1 MTKGPPLETLKN
13 RADFVTLNRKGRKW
27 TAPGMVVQAIP
38 NGQAALRVG
47 YTVTKKT
54 ESSAV
59 KRNRIKRRLRAAATA
74 VLAESAMPGHDYVL
88 IGRSLSATRPY
99 ESLCK
104 DLRWCLEKLGCRK
117 GEGQ

>member
-1 MTKGPPLETLKN
+1 MHTGQPLETLKN
-13 RADFVTLNRKGRKW
+13 RADFVTLNRKARKW
-27 TAPGMVVQAIP
+27 TAPGVVLQAMP
-38 NGQAALRVG
+38 NDLGTIRIG

-59 KRNRIKRRLRAAATA
+59 KRNRIKRRLRAAANA
-74 VLAESAMPGHDYVL
+74 VLPEGAASGHDYVL
-88 IGRSLSATRPY
+88 IGRSMSATRPY

-117 GEGQ
+117 